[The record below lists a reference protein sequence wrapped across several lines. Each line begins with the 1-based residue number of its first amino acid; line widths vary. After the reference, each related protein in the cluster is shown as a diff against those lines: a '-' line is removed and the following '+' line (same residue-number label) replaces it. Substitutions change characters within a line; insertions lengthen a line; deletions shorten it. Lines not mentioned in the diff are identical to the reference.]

1 MKSNIRSKKLIM
13 LQLSLAAT
21 SVLLT
26 QVSSIS
32 ADESSSEAVVA
43 KQVEQAVAANATT
56 ESVEATGPVGKK
68 EEVAKETITEP
79 VSGEQEKPL
88 IDQVDPSNLKDLW
101 EKAGKGKGALIAVID
116 SGIEETHDM
125 LKPSDS
131 SDLKYKSEEEL
142 EAKKKERGID
152 RGKWVN
158 NKLVFYHDYNS
169 GVNSS
174 KTNSDHLYH
183 GTHVA
188 GIATGSMKSE
198 KNELLMEGVAPEAQ
212 LMFLKIGET
221 KVMSEKEN
229 LYALAIE
236 DAIALGATAI
246 NMSFGNVGK
255 ASDELKES
263 VHRALNAA
271 REKGVAVVVA
281 AGNDFAMGGSS
292 LKPLAKNPDFGVIGT
307 PATTDDVITIAAYVA
322 PETVSEVFT
331 VTANNESKE
340 LAVTVASPFPKGK
353 KLNFVNIGDGLED
366 DYRDKDVK
374 DKIVIV
380 NYGGVK
386 TSKATAELAQ
396 SKGAAGVL
404 VHHKDY
410 KRPLLPLNYHGQ
422 LPVGFISF
430 EDFDYLKSLDKATL
444 SFDWKKKRV
453 AVPGGRQ
460 MANFSSW
467 GLSADGN
474 MKPDLSA
481 PGYEIYS
488 PSPGNTYDSMS
499 GTSTAS
505 PHAMG
510 IVSLVQEYVKK
521 KFPQYSPQEQ
531 LRLVKNILMSTASP
545 IISPDDHTYYSP
557 RLQGAGAI
565 DAKKAIATEVF
576 VTGTNGLAKINLG
589 DVSDTFEL
597 KVKLHNMSNQAKQ
610 FKYYATVL
618 TDKAEGGKIT
628 LGPRELYKTNKQDIN
643 LAPNEV
649 KEVTITI
656 DISKFD
662 AELSSEMINGYFVDG
677 FVHFDTNDGLQNALS
692 IPFLGFKGKFADLEA
707 LDSPIYKSL
716 EGTFYYSPEEGQDKL
731 DFKVDSI
738 QQIKN
743 SHFTGLMTD
752 FTPWSIVEGSKSEEF
767 SAELSPEISIED
779 FLGSYIKEGD
789 DTVRRFYFQDGKP
802 YLAISP
808 NGDNN
813 MDSLVFKGIFLR
825 NAKDI
830 KAQVF
835 KNDDLTT
842 PIWESQVTPFA
853 QKHVNTNELKQGILE
868 KTKWDGKDSSGNI
881 VKEGNY
887 IYRVIYTPIAKGAS
901 EQSVDFNILVD
912 LTLPELPKNIS
923 FDSETRS
930 LTIPKVFS
938 DHSNDAYR
946 DRLYY
951 KYGDEVV
958 NFIFFDRDENGQFI
972 IPTEIEDELSGEMIT
987 IDISKM
993 DRLYYVLED
1002 RAGNYSAITL
1012 EELLKNK
1019 GNDKVDEILLGE
1031 QAPVLPDKENQ
1042 LNKEKIVVKP
1052 LIHGDEDEQKN
1063 QDATELV
1070 TKKATTTKQDLNF
1083 KAAKVVKGQEKEKSL
1098 PITNDSQKTH
1108 KLLGALSL
1116 ISALVLSL
1124 IPFFKRKSN

>member
-1 MKSNIRSKKLIM
+1 MKSKIRSKKLIM

-26 QVSSIS
+26 QVSSVS
-32 ADESSSEAVVA
+32 ATESNSEAVVS
-43 KQVEQAVAANATT
+43 KQVEKPEADNSIT
-56 ESVEATGPVGKK
+56 ESVETTEQVG
-68 EEVAKETITEP
+68 EEVEIKEMITEP
-79 VSGEQEKPL
+79 VSEGQQKPL
-88 IDQVDPSNLKDLW
+88 IDQVDPSNVKELW
-101 EKAGKGKGALIAVID
+101 EKVGKGKGALIAVID
-116 SGIEETHDM
+116 SGIEQTHDM

-131 SDLKYKSEEEL
+131 SDLKYKSEEEI

-169 GVNSS
+169 GVNSP
-174 KTNSDHLYH
+174 KANNDNLYH

-188 GIATGSMKSE
+188 GVATGSMKSE

-281 AGNDFAMGGSS
+281 AGNEFAMGGSS

-307 PATTDDVITIAAYVA
+307 PATTDDVLTIAAYVA
-322 PETVSEVFT
+322 PETISEVFT
-331 VTANNESKE
+331 VKANNESKE

-353 KLNFVNIGDGLED
+353 ELNFVYIGDGLEN

-374 DKIVIV
+374 DKVVIV

-396 SKGAAGVL
+396 SKGVAGVL

-422 LPVGFISF
+422 LPMGFISL

-444 SFDWKKKRV
+444 SFDRKKKLV

-488 PSPGNTYDSMS
+488 PSLGNTYSPMS

-510 IVSLVQEYVKK
+510 IISLVQEYVKK
-521 KFPQYSPQEQ
+521 KFSQYSPEEQ

-545 IISPDDHTYYSP
+545 IISPDDNTYYSP

-565 DAKKAIATEVF
+565 DAKKAITTEVF
-576 VTGTNGLAKINLG
+576 VTGTSGLSKINLG
-589 DVSDTFEL
+589 DISNTFEL
-597 KVKLHNMSNQAKQ
+597 KVKLHNMSSQVKQ

-618 TDKAEGGKIT
+618 TDKAEDGKMT
-628 LGPRELYKTNKQDIN
+628 LHPKELYKTDKQEIN

-677 FVHFDTNDGLQNALS
+677 FVHFDTNDGVQNALS

-716 EGTFYYSPEEGQDKL
+716 EGTFYYTPEEGQDKL
-731 DFKVDSI
+731 DFKVDGI

-779 FLGSYIKEGD
+779 FLGSYTKEGD
-789 DTVRRFYFQDGKP
+789 ETVRRFHFQDGKP

-825 NAKDI
+825 NVKDI

-868 KTKWDGKDSSGNI
+868 RTRWAGKDSSGGT
-881 VKEGNY
+881 VKEGKY
-887 IYRVIYTPIAKGAS
+887 VYRVIYTPIAKGAK

-912 LTLPELPKNIS
+912 LTLPDLPKDIS
-923 FDSETRS
+923 FDSEARS
-930 LTIPKVFS
+930 LTIPKGFS
-938 DHSNDAYR
+938 EDSNNAYR

-951 KYGDEVV
+951 KYGDEVI

-972 IPTEIEDELSGEMIT
+972 LPTEVEDELSGEMIT

-1019 GNDKVDEILLGE
+1019 ENEKSNEILVG
-1031 QAPVLPDKENQ
+1031 QQTPVLPKRENQ
-1042 LNKEKIVVKP
+1042 LNKQKPLVKP
-1052 LIHGDEDEQKN
+1052 HVPVNEEKESQNNAILLIN
-1063 QDATELV
+1063 ELHI
-1070 TKKATTTKQDLNF
+1070 TKERADS
-1083 KAAKVVKGQEKEKSL
+1083 KVVNFVEGQEKVNSL
-1098 PITNDSQKTH
+1098 PMTNDSQKTH
-1108 KLLGALSL
+1108 KLLGSLSL
-1116 ISALVLSL
+1116 ISALILAS
-1124 IPFFKRKSN
+1124 ISFFKRKLH